1 MMVAYIPFLV
11 CFHLE
16 ASIIY
21 RQGYSS
27 KSQADIVMISK
38 IVLTRGRNFY
48 VIPSSI
54 AFLATQLLHTT

>member
-11 CFHLE
+11 CFDLE
-16 ASIIY
+16 ASVIY

-27 KSQADIVMISK
+27 KSQADTVMVSK
-38 IVLTRGRNFY
+38 IVLTRGRNFH

-54 AFLATQLLHTT
+54 AF